1 MWNLGHPI
9 NQYKS
14 KEKKIKEKE
23 SIYTASTF
31 SDPILTE
38 QESFLGGEGG
48 SELEHAGDKGQSPQ
62 EQPSEVSPH
71 EYVDTFISSILD
83 DSGTIDLKPMA

>member
-1 MWNLGHPI
+1 MLFR
-9 NQYKS
+9 S
-14 KEKKIKEKE
+14 ME

-48 SELEHAGDKGQSPQ
+48 SELEHAGDKGQR
-62 EQPSEVSPH
+62 
-71 EYVDTFISSILD
+71 
-83 DSGTIDLKPMA
+83 IDLGCLGLI